1 MLNTYVRPSRDL
13 RNNYSEIVKIVKDHN
28 HVIITNNG
36 RGEAVL
42 IGIEEFADYEEYVHK
57 KYVLSEL
64 KKAKEQANAPET
76 KWLSENEFWKNV
88 SKDL

>member
-13 RNNYSEIVKIVKDHN
+13 RNNSSEIANIVKQHN
-28 HVIITNNG
+28 HNV

-57 KYVLSEL
+57 KYFLSEL

-76 KWLSENEFWKNV
+76 KWLSENEFWKTL
-88 SKDL
+88 SKNL

>member
-13 RNNYSEIVKIVKDHN
+13 RNNYSELANIVNEHN

-42 IGIEEFADYEEYVHK
+42 IGIEEFADYEEYVHR

-64 KKAKEQANAPET
+64 KKAKEQADLTET
-76 KWLSENEFWKNV
+76 KWLSENEFWEALGEN
-88 SKDL
+88 L

>member
-13 RNNYSEIVKIVKDHN
+13 GYKYSEIANIVKEYN

-64 KKAKEQANAPET
+64 KKAEVMRA
-76 KWLSENEFWKNV
+76 
-88 SKDL
+88 